1 MRKKEEE
8 GRGMRGK
15 KIFKNEE
22 VHFIKGFA
30 NLAKI
35 EVSKYYAEYTIFN
48 NGIFPAPKTKS
59 LINPLVLRVEFLHFV
74 SWPAPKTKE
83 SEKNLMGLL

>member
-1 MRKKEEE
+1 
-8 GRGMRGK
+8 MRGK

-59 LINPLVLRVEFLHFV
+59 HMNFSLPDTHCTMLKFPSTQTVHAHLAEIMVV
-74 SWPAPKTKE
+74 T
-83 SEKNLMGLL
+83 